1 MKSGVMI
8 SAESGL
14 EQPYQKRRAAAPI
27 VGMALFIIA
36 EAMFFSAIVSAYLVT
51 SSQSMTWPPTDM
63 PSLPFALSAC
73 NAGILLIS
81 AILIWLAAKARK
93 AGKQERYLDLFSLAL
108 IMGVLFLLI
117 QGTEWIRMIDNGI
130 YYDSDTFSSFFYMI
144 IGIHGIH
151 LLGALLY
158 LVSIYLKDS
167 NSNIATGGK
176 EVFISGCMLWY
187 FVVAL
192 WPILY
197 ALVYLYPG
205 VV

>member
-1 MKSGVMI
+1 MNHGVMI
-8 SAESGL
+8 SAESSL
-14 EQPYQKRRAAAPI
+14 ERPYQRRRAAAPI
-27 VGMALFIIA
+27 VGMALFIIT

-51 SSQSMTWPPTDM
+51 SSQSMAWPPTDM
-63 PSLPFALSAC
+63 PTLPFELSAL
-73 NAGILLIS
+73 NAGILLAS
-81 AILIWLAAKARK
+81 AILIWFSAKARK
-93 AGKQERYLDLFSLAL
+93 AGKQERYLDLFSLGL
-108 IMGVLFLLI
+108 IMGVFFLLI

-130 YYDSDTFSSFFYMI
+130 YYNSDTFASFFYMI

-151 LLGALLY
+151 VLGALLY
-158 LVSIYLKDS
+158 LVLIYYKDN
-167 NSNIATGGK
+167 NSKIATSGK

-197 ALVYLYPG
+197 TLVYLYPG

>member
-1 MKSGVMI
+1 MNSGVMI
-8 SAESGL
+8 SAESSL
-14 EQPYQKRRAAAPI
+14 EQPYQRRKAAAPI

-51 SSQSMTWPPTDM
+51 SSQSTAWPPTDM
-63 PSLPFALSAC
+63 PSLPFVLSAL
-73 NAGILLIS
+73 NAGILLAS
-81 AILIWLAAKARK
+81 AILIWFSAKARK
-93 AGKQERYLDLFSLAL
+93 AGKKERYFDLFSLAL

-130 YYDSDTFSSFFYMI
+130 YYDSNTFSSFFYMI

-151 LLGALLY
+151 LLGALVY
-158 LVSIYLKDS
+158 LVFIYLKDS
-167 NSNIATGGK
+167 NSNIATNGK

-192 WPILY
+192 WPVLY
-197 ALVYLYPG
+197 LLVYPNPTS
-205 VV
+205 